1 MSTFFEKHPHLK
13 ARHAAYLANRVEHRK
28 AFKALMA
35 SLEGEDHRYGSPP
48 EPPNL
53 GEIIRSALKG
63 PSISMSVQEALALLV
78 GAEPLH
84 RDAPP

>member
-13 ARHAAYLANRVEHRK
+13 ARHDAYLAKRIEHRK
-28 AFKALMA
+28 AFNAVMA
-35 SLEGEDHRYGSPP
+35 SLDEEAHRYGPP
-48 EPPNL
+48 PDQPNL
-53 GEIIRSALKG
+53 DEIIRSALKG
-63 PSISMSVQEALALLV
+63 PSISMSVEEALALLK